1 METVWSTQQSFNKLV
16 DSSVED
22 KLSQLDDLGYGDMLD
37 DVDQSEYDQILA
49 DANNLR
55 QDDLEDFEYNIA
67 PDIAKQVRDGLV
79 LDDKFN
85 LVNPQD
91 LIVNVGNAEIVTDL
105 DAGGTLYFREE
116 GRKEFPILGF
126 DEDDETFIHQLDR
139 LGILESLH
147 RLYPEKD
154 YLEFDDTYY
163 FGDMIP
169 MNWALLEEVLTRP
182 TTKELRGIGESVNEA
197 VSTKNPKG
205 LAKEL
210 EEIKELADEYGKE
223 YFTQEYYFADDPE
236 MSMQYAYPEFYN
248 VAYNFFKEMDFNK
261 DKDSDDPIKNDEFKY
276 LKANDPAKLDKMLED
291 LWYSVDQAAWDTI
304 IDMCERL
311 IRSKGKTVQAK
322 DIYKTKY
329 KSVLNDD
336 EILAARER
344 QEAEFEESLNE
355 GYLEEVILQL
365 DPDGDRAFEV
375 DGDILDDKY
384 DYFGGEV
391 ILEDDMS
398 QAKLKEFGIKPGDKF
413 RAAVNDDED
422 NTIEILGKI
431 EESVDEKVDPELKA
445 GKPVKVDKWEYQADP
460 KVIKKAIN
468 ILYDKLSEEE
478 FDEFSDKAMDAYI
491 DKDPDAMTYVK
502 KLFKKLGLP
511 MWVLKAFVEAWDDD
525 FDESLDEALSPK
537 EFDKLLQKGNS
548 EESDKLGSAFVKE
561 CDRLGIDQEN
571 ASNYSELYKKLDK
584 QGKEEI
590 TKVIKSFKESLTEG
604 AAEEL
609 AMQGLKER
617 VADYFLESRLN
628 GIDDNF
634 AYDVAEK
641 FKEEYNLDW
650 CDEEAGSWDS
660 QIIATAKR
668 KLARAVADDLFKYAP
683 RELGESL
690 NEDAYTG
697 LLKRAK
703 SITAEKIDAL
713 LDDISD
719 AIDSKSITKEQENK
733 LMHILG
739 INDFDPFDESLDE
752 DLTAHKV
759 CIIDQGREDTDYTK
773 YFTDEAKANEYAA
786 QLEKEVNGP
795 SMRWHAANVSIKPI
809 KINESLRDLP
819 AQERFE
825 IGTELQDIGSDLR
838 TESGYEMKHGR
849 PADNVDGLVDEL
861 EADLDRIHG
870 KIKNESLIEN
880 YTDFYRIRDKW
891 FDEESDRW
899 VEDKES
905 FYYPVWRD
913 KDTGLI
919 RPDLVIY
926 NEKDLAQF
934 LADCEKK
941 NDVVDLADDR
951 KGKFPKVFNEVEYTW
966 EEADEEIINDYLVPD
981 LQTALF
987 DESFN
992 KNDEIIGTRDL
1003 IKYGLEKGGISN
1015 FLGKEGDSF
1024 KITTALEDGS
1034 EKEIRLPLSYL
1045 KYFKKNE
1052 SLTEEIWH
1060 NRGAGDC
1067 KIIERSSSGRNALLK
1082 RLADGAVQPYV
1093 IALNMGKDSWGQGKY
1108 FSELEDAKRE
1118 WKRYKF
1124 D

>member
-22 KLSQLDDLGYGDMLD
+22 KLSQLDDLGYDGGMID
-37 DVDQSEYDQILA
+37 DLDQSEYDQILA

-261 DKDSDDPIKNDEFKY
+261 DKDSDDPVKNDEFKY

-355 GYLEEVILQL
+355 ATNEFDKLVSGKIYKDNNSGEYKFIGIIEGEDGETLYKFEPIDELAIKTSKEVAVDEPEAFDGQYCYMPGETVNYTFFDEENFNESLNEGHLEEVILQL
-365 DPDGDRAFEV
+365 DDDGIYAYEV
-375 DGDILDDKY
+375 GSSKLEDKY
-384 DYFGGEV
+384 GYYQGDV
-391 ILEDDMS
+391 ILEDDES
-398 QAKLKEFGIKPGDKF
+398 QAKLKEFGIEPGDKF
-413 RAAVNDDED
+413 RAAVNDDEE
-422 NTIEILGKI
+422 NTITILGKVI
-431 EESVDEKVDPELKA
+431 EEKVDPELKA
-445 GKPVKVDKWEYQADP
+445 GKPIKVDKWEYQADP
-460 KVIKKAIN
+460 KIIKKAIN
-468 ILYDKLSEEE
+468 LLYDKLSEEE

-491 DKDPDAMTYVK
+491 DKDPDAIAYVK

-511 MWVLKAFVEAWDDD
+511 MWVLKAYVEAWDDD
-525 FDESLDEALSPK
+525 YDESLDEALSPK
-537 EFDKLLQKGNS
+537 EFDKLLHSDNYFS
-548 EESDKLGSAFVKE
+548 DDSDKLGNAFVKE

-590 TKVIKSFKESLTEG
+590 TKVIKSFKESL
-604 AAEEL
+604 
-609 AMQGLKER
+609 
-617 VADYFLESRLN
+617 
-628 GIDDNF
+628 
-634 AYDVAEK
+634 
-641 FKEEYNLDW
+641 
-650 CDEEAGSWDS
+650 
-660 QIIATAKR
+660 
-668 KLARAVADDLFKYAP
+668 
-683 RELGESL
+683 
-690 NEDAYTG
+690 
-697 LLKRAK
+697 
-703 SITAEKIDAL
+703 
-713 LDDISD
+713 
-719 AIDSKSITKEQENK
+719 
-733 LMHILG
+733 
-739 INDFDPFDESLDE
+739 DE

-773 YFTDEAKANEYAA
+773 YFTDETKANEYAA

-809 KINESLRDLP
+809 KINEALRDLP

-838 TESGYEMKHGR
+838 TESGYEMKHGQ

-870 KIKNESLIEN
+870 KIKNESLTEEN
-880 YTDFYRIRDKW
+880 DNKYYVFGMGWEGEEDEWLINNLDKAK
-891 FDEESDRW
+891 FVVDTYEDAKQKVDYLYDEE
-899 VEDKES
+899 
-905 FYYPVWRD
+905 
-913 KDTGLI
+913 
-919 RPDLVIY
+919 
-926 NEKDLAQF
+926 
-934 LADCEKK
+934 
-941 NDVVDLADDR
+941 LADDEIAYIVHNGKVIYDDLGPR
-951 KGKFPKVFNEVEYTW
+951 K
-966 EEADEEIINDYLVPD
+966 
-981 LQTALF
+981 
-987 DESFN
+987 
-992 KNDEIIGTRDL
+992 
-1003 IKYGLEKGGISN
+1003 
-1015 FLGKEGDSF
+1015 
-1024 KITTALEDGS
+1024 
-1034 EKEIRLPLSYL
+1034 
-1045 KYFKKNE
+1045 

-1082 RLADGAVQPYV
+1082 RLADGAIQPYV